1 VSRIEAGKFET
12 FRKISQVTNDDD
24 VKPLE
29 FEDVTP
35 NNLES
40 SQTKHEVIPIKNEL
54 KVIEP

>member
-1 VSRIEAGKFET
+1 MSRIEAGKFET
-12 FRKISQVTNDDD
+12 FRKISQVTSDND

-40 SQTKHEVIPIKNEL
+40 SQHEVIQIKNEL